1 MLDRA
6 LVDGLFPADLPEPA
20 ELEERYPPRGL
31 GGRDGRAALVTRFG
45 PSPTGF
51 VHIGGLYTAMVSRDL
66 AHHSGGV
73 YVLRIEDTDQSREV
87 AGADAQFRRAFEA
100 FDLVPD
106 EGDLVFT
113 ALPEPRGDYGPYH
126 QSQRAPI
133 YQTYVRELMRE
144 GRAYPDFATKEELAE
159 IADAQRTLKLPTGYY
174 GRWAPW
180 RDAAEDD
187 VRAALAAGTPWVAR
201 FRSEGKVGERFAF
214 TDRLRGRVE
223 MEDNHNDV
231 VILKSSD
238 SPVRLPTYHFAHA
251 VDDHLMRTNLV
262 VRTEEWL
269 SSVPVHRQLFAALG
283 FDAVDYAHLAP
294 LMKQEGGS
302 KRKLSKR
309 KDAEAAVDF
318 YLEAGF
324 PVPAVQYYLRG
335 LANPRLAEMPLTEAL
350 ATPLRLDEFG
360 LAGPLVDTVKLADIS
375 ADHIATLPGPEVLA
389 GVRTWAAEYDPE
401 IVKVLDANPE
411 LALAAVDV
419 ERVGVQ
425 NPRKDLAKWSDFR
438 EAYGFFFPELFTDVT
453 DPADERFGGLDP
465 ELVRTLARDLA
476 EGYVHEGDQ
485 PTWFQQIRDL
495 ASRHGFA
502 PNPKTYKK
510 DPDAYP
516 GMLRDAAN
524 VARVAIT
531 GAQRSPDLHEV
542 TRALGADEVVRR
554 LRALAG

>member
-1 MLDRA
+1 VLDRA
-6 LVDGLFPADLPEPA
+6 LIDSLFPADLPDPA
-20 ELEERYPPRGL
+20 HWEERYPPRSLPEG
-31 GGRDGRAALVTRFG
+31 AEVTRFG

-51 VHIGGLYTAMVSRDL
+51 VHIGGLYVATIDRDV
-66 AHHSGGV
+66 ATHSDGV
-73 YVLRIEDTDQSREV
+73 YIVRVEDTDQSREV
-87 AGADAQFRRAFEA
+87 EGALAQFDRAFSY
-100 FDLVPD
+100 FDLAPD
-106 EGDLVFT
+106 EADD
-113 ALPEPRGDYGPYH
+113 RGDYGPYH
-126 QSQRAPI
+126 QSQREQI
-133 YQTYVRELMRE
+133 YLTYVRELLRS
-144 GRAYPDFATKEELAE
+144 GKAYPCFATKEELAQ
-159 IADAQRTLKLPTGYY
+159 ISDAQRTLKLPTGYY

-180 RDAAEDD
+180 RDASAED
-187 VRAALAAGTPWVAR
+187 VRAALDAGKAWVAR

-231 VILKSSD
+231 VILKTSE

-269 SSVPVHRQLFAALG
+269 SSVPTHRQLFAALG
-283 FDAVDYAHLAP
+283 FEPVDYAHLAP

-309 KDAEAAVDF
+309 KDAEAAVDY

-335 LANPRLAEMPLTEAL
+335 LANPRLAEVPLAEAL

-360 LAGPLVDTVKLADIS
+360 LAGPLVDTVKLSDIS
-375 ADHIATLPGPEVLA
+375 ADHIATLPGPEVFA
-389 GVRTWAAEYDPE
+389 GVRAWAAEYDPE
-401 IVKVLDANPE
+401 VVKVLDANPE
-411 LALAAVDV
+411 LALAAIDV
-419 ERVGVQ
+419 ERVGVE

-453 DPADERFGGLDP
+453 DPGDERFGELDAS
-465 ELVRTLARDLA
+465 LVRTVAADLA
-476 EGYVHEGDQ
+476 DTYTHEGDQ

-495 ASRHGFA
+495 ATRHGFA

-531 GAQRSPDLHEV
+531 GAQRSPDLYEV

-554 LRALAG
+554 LRATAGTAG